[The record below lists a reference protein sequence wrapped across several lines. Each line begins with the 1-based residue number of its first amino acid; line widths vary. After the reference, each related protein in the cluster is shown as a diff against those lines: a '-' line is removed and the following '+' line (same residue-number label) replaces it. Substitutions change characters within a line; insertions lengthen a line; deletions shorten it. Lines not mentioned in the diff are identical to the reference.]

1 MASWNADTPIT
12 YLKGVGPQRAQALA
26 GELGIRTY
34 EDLLNHFPFRY
45 MDRSVLY
52 SAGHVEAGP
61 AEVQVRGVL
70 SQIQTQGG
78 GPKKR
83 LTAQLIGPDG
93 SVELVWFKGIRWVEK
108 SLKPGEDYV
117 AVGRVTDFQGRKNM
131 AHPEL
136 ETWNSFQQSPVQGL
150 FPVYSTTEKLSSMG
164 LHARGLSKLIQSLF
178 L

>member
-70 SQIQTQGG
+70 SQIQT
-78 GPKKR
+78 R
-83 LTAQLIGPDG
+83 A
-93 SVELVWFKGIRWVEK
+93 
-108 SLKPGEDYV
+108 
-117 AVGRVTDFQGRKNM
+117 AVPRNV
-131 AHPEL
+131 
-136 ETWNSFQQSPVQGL
+136 
-150 FPVYSTTEKLSSMG
+150 
-164 LHARGLSKLIQSLF
+164 
-178 L
+178 